1 MKAWKTSVTF
11 YGDRG
16 KTEELHAYLVEHTN
30 IRAIGA
36 DLGIK
41 VLFTGRIVELADVQT
56 DDSFSMVQ
64 VDNCIPSVNL
74 WNVVLLRKYPGV
86 KMDYRSLQ
94 DNVAIKSTSNRYYP
108 ENYRMKLLMD
118 ETDTWEEMYSV
129 GIAPILFRAN
139 EVLGTKCISFEEL
152 SQYAKKDPRIQLE
165 KIQSEA

>member
-1 MKAWKTSVTF
+1 MKVWETSVTF

-16 KTEELHAYLVEHTN
+16 KTKELHAYLMEHTN
-30 IRAIGA
+30 IRTIGA
-36 DLGIK
+36 DIGIK

-56 DDSFSMVQ
+56 DGSFSMIQ
-64 VDNCIPSVNL
+64 VDSCIPSVNL
-74 WNVVLLRKYPGV
+74 WNVLLLRKYPGV

-94 DNVAIKSTSNRYYP
+94 DNVAIKSSCNRYYP

-139 EVLGTKCISFEEL
+139 EVLGTKCISFDEL
-152 SQYAKKDPRIQLE
+152 SKYAQKDPRIQLE
-165 KIQSEA
+165 KIQPET